1 MAGSG
6 SPSAEGWG
14 AEREGWGAERKTAQ
28 TGHRRN
34 VLVLLVA
41 LLLTLNGNATIPGNT
56 GRGDIQVKAFWS
68 KKGIPDDI
76 VSGCCRQM
84 LLSDLE
90 RHVRCQ

>member
-14 AEREGWGAERKTAQ
+14 AERKTAR

-41 LLLTLNGNATIPGNT
+41 SLLTPQREDLNGDATIPGNT

>member
-1 MAGSG
+1 MPNVRRRVQATGEMFWFCLWLRFYL
-6 SPSAEGWG
+6 PQ
-14 AEREGWGAERKTAQ
+14 REG
-28 TGHRRN
+28 
-34 VLVLLVA
+34 
-41 LLLTLNGNATIPGNT
+41 LNGDATIPGT
-56 GRGDIQVKAFWS
+56 REGGGDIQVKAFWS